1 MIVAG
6 LLGMATKFTEVTLGV
21 EYRDIDAADRR
32 VAGGPMR
39 YLSKG
44 LAERGW
50 PRMGR
55 ALAVFFALCCV
66 GGSLSGGNMFQ
77 ANPSYQQLLQV
88 TGGHASPLAH
98 RAWLFGSGLAL
109 LVGLVIIGGIRSIAA
124 VTARLVPVMAVLYL
138 GAGAVVLAAH
148 ADRLP
153 WAVGQILMGAW
164 SAEGV
169 AEGALGALITRGAA
183 RQRWPKGVAG
193 DARGALIQGFPRAT
207 FSNEAGLGSAAIA
220 HAAVRTDCPIPQGYA
235 ALLEPFIDTVVL
247 CTMTALVIID
257 TGYVDAKGPTP
268 SAGGVLG
275 VALNSAAFGSVMDGF
290 PGLCNL
296 FSVNFRVAGH
306 DVRVTG

>member
-1 MIVAG
+1 
-6 LLGMATKFTEVTLGV
+6 
-21 EYRDIDAADRR
+21 
-32 VAGGPMR
+32 
-39 YLSKG
+39 
-44 LAERGW
+44 
-50 PRMGR
+50 
-55 ALAVFFALCCV
+55 
-66 GGSLSGGNMFQ
+66 MFQ

-169 AEGALGALITRGAA
+169 AGGALGALITRGAA

-193 DARGALIQGFPRAT
+193 DARGR
-207 FSNEAGLGSAAIA
+207 
-220 HAAVRTDCPIPQGYA
+220 
-235 ALLEPFIDTVVL
+235 
-247 CTMTALVIID
+247 
-257 TGYVDAKGPTP
+257 
-268 SAGGVLG
+268 
-275 VALNSAAFGSVMDGF
+275 
-290 PGLCNL
+290 
-296 FSVNFRVAGH
+296 
-306 DVRVTG
+306 